1 MLVKKLNVNCFIKD
15 GKKSFFITIKKNVK
29 KEGGNFDT
37 LKNYI
42 PIDLS
47 MNDEANKI
55 ALMKEINNA
64 LVLGENKKFQEIIFF
79 DAQLIFSLN
88 NNSEIKAFV
97 IFDEFSVDLFK
108 EMKSED
114 DIKKA
119 EIKAEKVS
127 EKEIVEDD
135 DLPF

>member
-1 MLVKKLNVNCFIKD
+1 MLVKKINVNCFIKD

-29 KEGGNFDT
+29 KEGGFDT

-64 LVLGENKKFQEIIFF
+64 LVLGKNKKFQEIIFF

-108 EMKSED
+108 EMESED
-114 DIKKA
+114 DTKKV
-119 EIKAEKVS
+119 EIKAKEVS